1 MRRQFREPVEHSAYP
16 AGATKQTSGSVAF
29 RPITAT
35 VSSLRSASIPSIP
48 PHSIYKR
55 ALHGNVL
62 SGAMYTAAGRATDEE
77 LNARVPLS
85 VGGGI
90 ST

>member
-1 MRRQFREPVEHSAYP
+1 
-16 AGATKQTSGSVAF
+16 
-29 RPITAT
+29 
-35 VSSLRSASIPSIP
+35 
-48 PHSIYKR
+48 
-55 ALHGNVL
+55 
-62 SGAMYTAAGRATDEE
+62 MYTAAGRATDEE